1 MRKERIIRIELK
13 DAGIRSLADKE
24 PDAPGWFLML
34 NAGIL
39 AVIYLSLILPS
50 IFAAKIS
57 PAETMRYE

>member
-1 MRKERIIRIELK
+1 
-13 DAGIRSLADKE
+13 
-24 PDAPGWFLML
+24 ML